1 MADVSNSSDSKGKN
15 AEDCKNE
22 EDDTIKE
29 ALGGLPSAASV
40 ISLGRVISQTRSDDK
55 FCSWM
60 ILKEDSYP
68 RRFWNVIVLFL
79 LLYTATYFPFQLCF
93 IDLNV
98 GSAAMSQ
105 GMLERPADF
114 VVNCLFYIDLV
125 LNFFLS
131 YKNAKGH
138 EVVDLR
144 LTAKN
149 YLRTYFVPNLIA
161 CIPPQVI
168 EAIASDNLRGDILE
182 VTRFSRLQRMSRL
195 ARLVRLIQ
203 LSKLIRFLDE
213 SPMVMQFRNLRGV
226 RIVNLFCMLS
236 WVAHMVCC
244 GWYLTAALQTSVP
257 YQDTWLG
264 MRITDS
270 SGGNLVFRGD
280 GTPQAPEVQWLH
292 SFYFVLTVFTTVG
305 FGDMSAYT
313 PAEIGYVCCTMLL
326 GAIVNSIILN
336 EVISTLTRL
345 DEHSSRVAQQMQ
357 VVQDFSDHCD
367 LSRPLR
373 KQLARWARENRAE
386 KHNWDRAWMRELL
399 TNGSMPIRLVG
410 QLPSAIFDGKLI
422 KNRFLSL
429 CTPKFRHG
437 LPPRF
442 LMLLALHLDCLDYEK
457 DEMVYHCND
466 QAFSIYLVHGGVFA
480 YVALPTAKGGVT
492 ENVDFLAEALA
503 QLKRHNEKNAK
514 LHHRLWRFGE
524 RRLGSFGATQA
535 FDEDETLDKPRMG
548 GLSSFQLHCEG
559 SYFGDVEVFAET
571 LVQRRCSVRC
581 ERDGGKLLQL
591 HKDKLER
598 ILRDFPNCLRAW
610 QTQAGKH
617 KRKMEEKLK
626 ALTEPLDVFGLAKK
640 EIQRVVVK
648 VWRHKGKKGE
658 AEESRHVSESRP
670 PTPSTSDRGM
680 LSPPQDKQGD
690 TGNVAE
696 LRAEVKEVKDQVKQL
711 TRQMA
716 NLQGSMKNIQESLS
730 EVVGILGQKDPKFFQ
745 EHLGSI

>member
-1 MADVSNSSDSKGKN
+1 MAEVRNSPEKADNLDSEGDEGLKDVPD
-15 AEDCKNE
+15 
-22 EDDTIKE
+22 
-29 ALGGLPSAASV
+29 PSTASV
-40 ISLGRVISQTRSDDK
+40 ISLGRVISKGKRQDTV
-55 FCSWM
+55 CAWL
-60 ILKEDSYP
+60 ILKEDSLA

-98 GSAAMSQ
+98 ANGMMAE
-105 GMLERPADF
+105 GMLDRPLDF
-114 VVNCLFYIDLV
+114 VVNCLFYVDLV

-149 YLRTYFVPNLIA
+149 YLRSYFLPNLIA
-161 CIPPQVI
+161 CIPPQLI
-168 EAIASDNLRGDILE
+168 ELVFSESMRGDILE
-182 VTRFSRLQRMSRL
+182 VTRFTRLQRMSRL

-213 SPMVMQFRNLRGV
+213 SPMVAQFRNLRGV
-226 RIVNLFCMLS
+226 RILNLFCMLS

-244 GWYLTAALQTSVP
+244 GWYLCASLQTSVP

-264 MRITDS
+264 MRIADA
-270 SGGNLVFRGD
+270 SGGNLVVRGD
-280 GTPQAPEVQWLH
+280 GTPQTPEVQWLH

-305 FGDMSAYT
+305 FGDMSAFT
-313 PAEIGYVCCTMLL
+313 PVEIGYVCCTMLL

-373 KQLARWARENRAE
+373 KQLVRWARESRAE

-410 QLPSAIFDGKLI
+410 QLPSAIFSGKLI
-422 KNRFLSL
+422 KNRFLSV

-442 LMLLALHLDCLDYEK
+442 LMLLALHLDILDYEK

-466 QAFSIYLVHGGVFA
+466 QAFSIYLVLAGVFA
-480 YVALPTAKGGVT
+480 SVALPTPEGGMS

-503 QLKRHNEKNAK
+503 SLKRHNEKEQATF
-514 LHHRLWRFGE
+514 RLLRM
-524 RRLGSFGATQA
+524 RRTLGSFGGTINSLD
-535 FDEDETLDKPRMG
+535 DEEALEKPKMG
-548 GLSSFQLHCEG
+548 GLSPFHLHCEG
-559 SYFGDVEVFAET
+559 SYFGDVEVFAT
-571 LVQRRCSVRC
+571 PPPQRSCSVRC

-591 HKDKLER
+591 HKDKVQRL
-598 ILRDFPNCLRAW
+598 LKDFPNCLTAW
-610 QTQAGKH
+610 RSQASRHEK
-617 KRKMEEKLK
+617 KRKAKLQM
-626 ALTEPLDVFGLAKK
+626 LTEPMDLFDLAKR

-648 VWRHKGKKGE
+648 VWRRKGRDGATSKD
-658 AEESRHVSESRP
+658 SSRP
-670 PTPSTSDRGM
+670 QRIATSSETDLLARQPADVSAG
-680 LSPPQDKQGD
+680 DKEVKD
-690 TGNVAE
+690 
-696 LRAEVKEVKDQVKQL
+696 LKAEVREVKDQVKHL

-716 NLQGSMKNIQESLS
+716 QLQGGMRSVQDSLS
-730 EVVGILGQKDPKFFQ
+730 EVVSMLHRKDPNSL
-745 EHLGSI
+745 EERLSSV